1 MDRDE
6 EMGHGDRSLLFI
18 GDEDDDLGAD
28 RDGGSPPTSSDEGS
42 FSERSNDDDDRRGRC
57 RGRGDGDRDAPD
69 DVQKGTWP
77 QSYRFVDHPTNRLV
91 ISDPLL
97 LSPCDDDMLAVRA
110 RGADAMCRRIRG

>member
-28 RDGGSPPTSSDEGS
+28 QDGGSPPTSSDEGS
-42 FSERSNDDDDRRGRC
+42 FSERSDDDDR

-69 DVQKGTWP
+69 DGQKGTWP
-77 QSYRFVDHPTNRLV
+77 QSYRFVDQLTNRLM
-91 ISDPLL
+91 IFLL
-97 LSPCDDDMLAVRA
+97 FSPCDDDMLHAPASMR
-110 RGADAMCRRIRG
+110 

>member
-6 EMGHGDRSLLFI
+6 EIGHGDRSLLFI

-42 FSERSNDDDDRRGRC
+42 FSEQS
-57 RGRGDGDRDAPD
+57 GDERDAPD
-69 DVQKGTWP
+69 DGQKGTWP
-77 QSYRFVDHPTNRLV
+77 QSYRFVDHPTNRLM

>member
-42 FSERSNDDDDRRGRC
+42 FSERSDDDDR

-69 DVQKGTWP
+69 DGQKGTWP
-77 QSYRFVDHPTNRLV
+77 QSYRFVDQLTNRLM
-91 ISDPLL
+91 IFLL
-97 LSPCDDDMLAVRA
+97 FSPCDDDMLHAPASMR
-110 RGADAMCRRIRG
+110 

>member
-42 FSERSNDDDDRRGRC
+42 FSERSNDDDDRRGR
-57 RGRGDGDRDAPD
+57 GDGDRDAPD
-69 DVQKGTWP
+69 DGQKGTWP
-77 QSYRFVDHPTNRLV
+77 QSYRFVDQLTNRLM
-91 ISDPLL
+91 IFLL
-97 LSPCDDDMLAVRA
+97 FSPCDDDMLHAPASMR
-110 RGADAMCRRIRG
+110 